1 MKLLL
6 ILMSLLL
13 ILLLAGLWVGSGSYL
28 ERWRIQERSTA
39 QELSN
44 TKRKE
49 QIDRIKAELDDAS
62 SGTAAIEERAR
73 SELGMTGKG
82 ETFYEVILQPE
93 QNNNIK
99 NKNKKSNEGK
109 LHMKNSTSIKPT
121 KSKENNQP
129 ENSDE

>member
-6 ILMSLLL
+6 VLISLLL
-13 ILLLAGLWVGSGSYL
+13 ILLLAGLWIGSGSYP

-44 TKRKE
+44 AKRKE
-49 QIDRIKAELDDAS
+49 QIEKIKAELDDAN

-82 ETFYEVILQPE
+82 ETFYEVILQPDLHNKDKKSDE
-93 QNNNIK
+93 KSLKIKGSKESESNILEKSNNNNVEVK
-99 NKNKKSNEGK
+99 
-109 LHMKNSTSIKPT
+109 
-121 KSKENNQP
+121 
-129 ENSDE
+129 DE